1 MSVTTRAGA
10 ARYTE
15 SPGLAPAHNIKGDF
29 LGAIAA
35 TLVSLP
41 LSMTIG
47 VVAFAP
53 LGRDYAVQGVLAGV
67 YGAIILG
74 FVAALLG
81 GRSILVSGPRAASA
95 LILASLITQ
104 LLLAE
109 DLMFPSGQTVP
120 SVISIA
126 FSAIL
131 LAGAI

>member
-1 MSVTTRAGA
+1 VSVTTRAGA

-109 DLMFPSGQTVP
+109 DLMFPSGQTIP